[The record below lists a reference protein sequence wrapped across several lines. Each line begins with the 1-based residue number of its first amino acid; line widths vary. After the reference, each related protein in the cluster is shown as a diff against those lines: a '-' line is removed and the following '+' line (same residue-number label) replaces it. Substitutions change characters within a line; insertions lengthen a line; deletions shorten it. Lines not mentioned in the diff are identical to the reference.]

1 MQRTTHIHWID
12 SSETAEFNSI
22 ESFLR
27 ARATIQTATNIA
39 DYLNVPLREPPD
51 AILLAQSRP
60 GEFAPKD
67 LDALRARCPL
77 APIVVLV
84 GSWCE
89 GDHRASSVPI
99 GVVRIPWHAWH
110 ARLPRELETLLVG
123 QAGPWSIPPLS
134 TDEERSLQAATQSAP
149 SLAGLFVIRT
159 FVYETWSS
167 LADLLSSAGASV
179 YWLRSAGDQ
188 IRGAKA
194 ILWDFCR
201 FDEMELQELATAKR
215 RLNAPVIALAS
226 FPRAD
231 DVERLLAREIA
242 SVFAKPFAA
251 DDLLGLLERLA
262 FGGEAHPK
270 CGHPHRAHPKASI
283 AQPAYFVQ

>member
-12 SSETAEFNSI
+12 SGETSEFNSI
-22 ESFLR
+22 ESFLI
-27 ARATIQTATNIA
+27 ARAAIQTATNLA
-39 DYLNVPLREPPD
+39 DYLNSPPREPPD
-51 AILLAQSRP
+51 AMILAQSRP

-77 APIVVLV
+77 APIVVLI

-89 GDHRASSVPI
+89 GDQRASGVPQ

-110 ARLPRELETLLVG
+110 TRLPRELERFLVG
-123 QAGPWSIPPLS
+123 RTGPWSIPTLC

-149 SLAGLFVIRT
+149 SLDGLFVIRT

-179 YWLRSAGDQ
+179 YWLLSAGDQ
-188 IRGAKA
+188 VRGAKA
-194 ILWDFCR
+194 IIWDIAGDDDR
-201 FDEMELQELATAKR
+201 ELEELTTAKR
-215 RLNAPVIALAS
+215 RLAAPVIALMG

-231 DVERLLAREIA
+231 DVERLRAREIA
-242 SVFAKPFAA
+242 SVVAKPFAA
-251 DDLLGLLERLA
+251 DELLGVLERLA
-262 FGGEAHPK
+262 SGGKAHPK
-270 CGHPHRAHPKASI
+270 CGHPHRAHLKASI
-283 AQPAYFVQ
+283 AQPAHFVQ